1 MVQTEMAHRK
11 QDGRRDRGYCPTISP
26 KRKASGGIKT
36 LKRQEEMLAKFDER
50 LWGCIVEYVTVSVDD
65 GMTVV
70 FR

>member
-1 MVQTEMAHRK
+1 
-11 QDGRRDRGYCPTISP
+11 
-26 KRKASGGIKT
+26 
-36 LKRQEEMLAKFDER
+36 MLAKFDER